1 MTKGEKEALGQGKI
15 TMERDREQGEC
26 VGLYTVV
33 AKQSIINTSS
43 LQC

>member
-15 TMERDREQGEC
+15 TMEREQGEC

-33 AKQSIINTSS
+33 AKESIINTSS